1 MARLAPAEYEAHLK
15 DELVCFHCGETAK
28 NMPAL
33 KKHLQDEFD
42 ALRKREVG
50 KLKRKREIEKTK
62 SASGSLD
69 DDGSGQIAKATRTSS
84 GAQAK
89 GKSVDI

>member
-1 MARLAPAEYEAHLK
+1 MVTRLTPEKYEPRLK
-15 DELVCFHCGETAK
+15 DAIVCFHCGETAK

-50 KLKRKREIEKTK
+50 KSKRKREGETAM
-62 SASGSLD
+62 S
-69 DDGSGQIAKATRTSS
+69 DGG
-84 GAQAK
+84 
-89 GKSVDI
+89 GKEPIGRSK

>member
-1 MARLAPAEYEAHLK
+1 MATRLAPEKYEPRLK
-15 DELVCFHCGETAK
+15 DALVCFHCGETAK

-50 KLKRKREIEKTK
+50 KSKRKRGAE
-62 SASGSLD
+62 SAVS
-69 DDGSGQIAKATRTSS
+69 DGGGEQPIGRSK
-84 GAQAK
+84 
-89 GKSVDI
+89 

>member
-1 MARLAPAEYEAHLK
+1 MAMRLTPEKYEPRLK
-15 DELVCFHCGETAK
+15 DALVCFHCGETAK

-50 KLKRKREIEKTK
+50 KSKRKREAEN
-62 SASGSLD
+62 AVSGG
-69 DDGSGQIAKATRTSS
+69 GSSKEPI
-84 GAQAK
+84 
-89 GKSVDI
+89 GKSTRM

>member
-1 MARLAPAEYEAHLK
+1 MAMRLAPERYEPRLK
-15 DELVCFHCGETAK
+15 DTLVCFHCGETAK

-50 KLKRKREIEKTK
+50 KLKRKREAEC
-62 SASGSLD
+62 AVSG
-69 DDGSGQIAKATRTSS
+69 GGNKEPI
-84 GAQAK
+84 
-89 GKSVDI
+89 GKSTRM

>member
-1 MARLAPAEYEAHLK
+1 MATRLTPEKYEPCLK
-15 DELVCFHCGETAK
+15 DALVCFHCGETVK

-50 KLKRKREIEKTK
+50 KSKRKREEETAV
-62 SASGSLD
+62 S
-69 DDGSGQIAKATRTSS
+69 DGG
-84 GAQAK
+84 
-89 GKSVDI
+89 GKESIGRSK